1 MKQHND
7 SDLLRDELD
16 KEIEDLKKEIDRLND
31 HIQNLEMIE
40 AQHKDLNGKLQIE
53 ISRLRGNL

>member
-16 KEIEDLKKEIDRLND
+16 KEIDDLKKEIDRLND